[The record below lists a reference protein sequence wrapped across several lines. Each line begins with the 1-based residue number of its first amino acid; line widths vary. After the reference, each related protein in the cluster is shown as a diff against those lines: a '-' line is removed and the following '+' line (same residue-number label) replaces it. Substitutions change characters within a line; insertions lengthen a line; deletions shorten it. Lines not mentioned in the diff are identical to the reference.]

1 MYDDFRNMTKFTSAK
16 GAKVKWLQ
24 STPTL
29 RKKTANE
36 VKQTGN
42 ILRKLMKRITEMI
55 PEVQREKI
63 RKSSIQYKIKDVK
76 NKEEST
82 NEEECLAL
90 MMNMKEEDIS
100 FYDDWYILQE
110 EDFQTNEE
118 KSQAKLQL
126 ARALEALMRAYFKA
140 AEAKMEKMMN
150 KELDKIEKREDPK
163 KKEDS

>member
-1 MYDDFRNMTKFTSAK
+1 MS
-16 GAKVKWLQ
+16 
-24 STPTL
+24 P
-29 RKKTANE
+29 
-36 VKQTGN
+36 
-42 ILRKLMKRITEMI
+42 ITE
-55 PEVQREKI
+55 
-63 RKSSIQYKIKDVK
+63 
-76 NKEEST
+76 EE
-82 NEEECLAL
+82 NQEEE
-90 MMNMKEEDIS
+90 EEDIS